1 MFQLSTGIGDTP
13 QKPEIDAAPKSPRS
27 RITDSDDE
35 PLAPLDLSDYD
46 LDVRLGRGGQGE
58 VYLARQRS
66 LPRRVAIKFLRVDAT
81 GDQRSVSRFIREAR
95 TLAQTHHPQIV
106 TLHGI
111 GRSPDGRLF
120 LVMEYIEGP
129 DLGKQ
134 IADKTFDIREA
145 VEIVLQ
151 IAKAIAHAH
160 DRGVIHRDLKPSNVL
175 WDDVRGPVV
184 TDFGLAKEL
193 HAADALTLTEQM
205 LGTPVFMAPEQAHSR
220 FGEVCEQ
227 TDVYGLAA
235 TLFALLTGTAPISNG
250 PIVEILQ
257 QLASEAPVAGPR
269 ELRRDVPPSLDFIC
283 RKGLAKRASE
293 RYASVRELSEELQ
306 AWLAGAIAANAQHLP
321 PTALSPTQTIA
332 AGLAPGGQLG
342 QYRLIKALSNDRT
355 RMVFQAEDAK
365 GGSVLLKCLP
375 PEWMSDRL
383 KRSQFRQEVLLSCGL
398 SHFCLAKVLEAGE
411 INGTEFLALE
421 YVTGESVARLI
432 ARDGRLSEQLAA
444 EVLAP
449 IADAL
454 HHIHEAGVIYR
465 DLRPQNVLVRDDGRA
480 VLSEVRFSDEL
491 AELDNVTMVGRGE
504 VTSKYVA
511 PEVLL
516 GRPADVASD
525 VYTLGA
531 TLYAMVTGHDP
542 FDEQGES
549 INVLIAKNAARYTPP
564 RDHAPELS
572 DALDEL
578 IATSLRPRPEGRP
591 ATASQ
596 FAERLRAATQETASD
611 DTHRPGSMDEI
622 TTETMPVAANLLHE
636 VWNDLDPELQDAF
649 SLAYNKKRRAG
660 STRISTRDLFAA
672 LARLAEGSL
681 RQLFEELPPGAL
693 PEPVD
698 GMVPIDH
705 SLLREQPLLSD
716 CVQDSLT
723 AFQTLAAG
731 RRGSVPLKIAPVDL
745 FVDIAKN
752 GHGPSVARLREHG
765 IDEAA
770 IDRMV
775 RKLHLPLTQRE
786 FVLKPPQPAT
796 EKGSGRWAE
805 EYLAD
810 ENVQFSVYRPH
821 VVRPQTWE
829 PLLAFAHLSELPG
842 LAPEGTPDPVDEVQR
857 QAEQVLADKFPAY
870 RSVSSDSSQPLPR
883 ASELTFVPWGD
894 GLEFN
899 PPQRSFLWKELVHR
913 EEFRFRAAARLDG
926 QLARGRLSV
935 YLGSLLLAEVSIV
948 TRVDRNAPRAL
959 SKRTFSRNDNAR
971 PFRKIYACVAQE
983 DRSIVSEFENY
994 ARLLRDTFVISQI
1007 PPGATSD
1014 ALQRAHGLIG
1024 GADIFQLYWSHN
1036 AIASPEIE
1044 KQWRYAL
1051 SLNRPDFMRLLYW
1064 EEPFPTNP
1072 TRALPPPELLTLGF
1086 QKIPLK
1092 GLLGHTS
1099 SGSVPRAASG
1109 ALSHKLGRVRT
1120 SQLERIGEEATDVCA
1135 APKSDRA
1142 ETFELGGTMCVD
1154 GVRGDERASWKAPN
1168 SPRQQRRLGCRRL
1181 AFWLVGA
1188 ASLIAIS
1195 WWLTFR

>member
-1 MFQLSTGIGDTP
+1 
-13 QKPEIDAAPKSPRS
+13 
-27 RITDSDDE
+27 
-35 PLAPLDLSDYD
+35 
-46 LDVRLGRGGQGE
+46 
-58 VYLARQRS
+58 
-66 LPRRVAIKFLRVDAT
+66 
-81 GDQRSVSRFIREAR
+81 
-95 TLAQTHHPQIV
+95 
-106 TLHGI
+106 
-111 GRSPDGRLF
+111 
-120 LVMEYIEGP
+120 
-129 DLGKQ
+129 
-134 IADKTFDIREA
+134 
-145 VEIVLQ
+145 
-151 IAKAIAHAH
+151 
-160 DRGVIHRDLKPSNVL
+160 
-175 WDDVRGPVV
+175 V

-193 HAADALTLTEQM
+193 YAADALTMTEQM

-220 FGEVCEQ
+220 FGEVAEQ

-235 TLFALLTGTAPISNG
+235 TLFALLTGTAPIGNG

-257 QLASEAPVAGPR
+257 QLASDAPVSGPR
-269 ELRRDVPPSLDFIC
+269 ELRQDVPPSLDSIC

-293 RYASVRELSEELQ
+293 RYSSVRELSEELQ
-306 AWLAGAIAANAQHLP
+306 AWLVGAIAANAQNLP
-321 PTALSPTQTIA
+321 PTALSTTPTIA
-332 AGLAPGGQLG
+332 AGLAPGGHLG

-355 RMVFQAEDAK
+355 RLVFHAEDAN
-365 GGSVLLKCLP
+365 GCSVLLKCLP

-398 SHFCLAKVLEAGE
+398 SHPCLAKVLEAGE
-411 INGTEFLALE
+411 INGIEFLALE
-421 YVTGESVARLI
+421 YITGESVSRLV
-432 ARDGRLSEQLAA
+432 ARDGRLSEQLAV

-465 DLRPQNVLVRDDGRA
+465 DLRPQNVLLCDDGRP

-491 AELDNVTMVGRGE
+491 AELDNVTMMGRGE

-549 INVLIAKNAARYTPP
+549 INVLIAKNSARYTPP
-564 RDHAPELS
+564 RNHAPDLS

-578 IATSLRPRPEGRP
+578 IAVSLRPRPEVRP

-596 FAERLRAATQETASD
+596 FAQRLKGATQNTASD
-611 DTHRPGSMDEI
+611 DTHQPAVMDEI
-622 TTETMPVAANLLHE
+622 PTDSMPIAPNLLHD
-636 VWNDLDPELQDAF
+636 VWDQLDPELQDAF

-672 LARLAEGSL
+672 LARLGTGSL
-681 RQLFEELPPGAL
+681 RQLFDELPPGAL

-698 GMVPIDH
+698 EVVPIDH
-705 SLLREQPLLSD
+705 SLLHEQPLLSD

-723 AFQTLAAG
+723 AFQTLATR
-731 RRGSVPLKIAPVDL
+731 RRGAVPLKIAPMDL

-765 IDEAA
+765 IDGVA

-775 RKLHLPLTQRE
+775 DKLRLPLTQRE
-786 FVLKPPQPAT
+786 SILKPPQPAT
-796 EKGSGRWAE
+796 EKSSGGWAE
-805 EYLAD
+805 EYLVD
-810 ENVQFSVYRPH
+810 ENVQFSVYRPNM
-821 VVRPQTWE
+821 VRPQTWA

-842 LAPEGTPDPVDEVQR
+842 LAPEGTPDPLDEVQR

-870 RSVSSDSSQPLPR
+870 RSVSSDSSQPVPR
-883 ASELTFVPWGD
+883 SSELTFVPWGD

-899 PPQRSFLWKELVHR
+899 PPQRSFLWRELVHR

-959 SKRTFSRNDNAR
+959 SKRALTRDANAR
-971 PFRKIYACVAQE
+971 PFRKIYACVARE
-983 DRSIVSEFENY
+983 DCSMVSEFENY

-1007 PPGATSD
+1007 PSGATPD
-1014 ALQRAHGLIG
+1014 ALKRAYGLIG
-1024 GADIFQLYWSHN
+1024 CADIFQLYWSRN
-1036 AIASPEIE
+1036 AIDSPEIE
-1044 KQWRYAL
+1044 EQWRYAL
-1051 SLNRPDFMRLLYW
+1051 SLNRLDFMRLLYW

-1072 TRALPPPELLTLGF
+1072 ARSLPPPELLTLGF
-1086 QKIPLK
+1086 QKIPAK
-1092 GLLGHTS
+1092 GLGDYAF
-1099 SGSVPRAASG
+1099 SGAARRAPSG

-1120 SQLERIGEEATDVCA
+1120 SHLEKVGKEATDVCA
-1135 APKSDRA
+1135 APRSDRA
-1142 ETFELGGTMCVD
+1142 EIFEKRTMLPRNVGGV
-1154 GVRGDERASWKAPN
+1154 ERAPWKGSD
-1168 SPRQQRRLGCRRL
+1168 SPRQQRRVDWRWL
-1181 AFWLVGA
+1181 AFWLLGT